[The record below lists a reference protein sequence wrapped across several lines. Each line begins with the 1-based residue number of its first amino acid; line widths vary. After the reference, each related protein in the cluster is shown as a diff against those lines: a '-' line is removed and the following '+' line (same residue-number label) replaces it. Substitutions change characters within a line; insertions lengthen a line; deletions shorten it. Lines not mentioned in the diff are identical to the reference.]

1 MQIHLAN
8 EILFIT
14 INREGHD
21 FEFKS
26 TLSKGAV
33 VSSDHEPGQFIS
45 TIFVFAEA
53 NEKFD

>member
-1 MQIHLAN
+1 MQTHSAN

-14 INREGHD
+14 INREEHD

-33 VSSDHEPGQFIS
+33 VPSDHEPGQFIS

-53 NEKFD
+53 KREI